1 MKKSRFKEEQIVH
14 ALRRAEAGESVKEVT
29 RDLGV
34 TETTFYAWKKKYAGL
49 GVPELKKLKSQD
61 EEIGRLKR
69 LVADLMLDK
78 QILQDVI
85 AKKF

>member
-1 MKKSRFKEEQIVH
+1 VGQAPVKDIV
-14 ALRRAEAGESVKEVT
+14 

-49 GVPELKKLKSQD
+49 GVPELRKLKSQD

-85 AKKF
+85 AKKL

>member
-1 MKKSRFKEEQIVH
+1 MKKSRFSEEQIVH
-14 ALRRAEAGESVKEVT
+14 ALRRNEAGESAKDIT
-29 RDLGV
+29 REMGI
-34 TETTFYAWKKKYAGL
+34 TEQTFYTWKKKYAGL
-49 GVPELKKLKSQD
+49 GVPELRKLKSQE

-85 AKKF
+85 AKKL

>member
-14 ALRRAEAGESVKEVT
+14 ALRRAEAGEPVKEVT

-69 LVADLMLDK
+69 LVANLMLDK

>member
-1 MKKSRFKEEQIVH
+1 MKRSRFSEEQIIH
-14 ALRRAEAGESVKEVT
+14 ALRRGDAGEAVKDIV

-85 AKKF
+85 AKKL

>member
-1 MKKSRFKEEQIVH
+1 MKKSRFREEQIIH
-14 ALRRAEAGESVKEVT
+14 ALRRAEAGESVKEVS